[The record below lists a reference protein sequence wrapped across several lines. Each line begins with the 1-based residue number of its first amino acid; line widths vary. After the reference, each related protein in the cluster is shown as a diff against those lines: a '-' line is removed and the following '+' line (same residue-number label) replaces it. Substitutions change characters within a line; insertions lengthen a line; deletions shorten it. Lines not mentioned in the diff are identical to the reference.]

1 MPHPAAVELLHDIAS
16 LQRRQS
22 GSFILLAADRSRAW
36 LASQP
41 ENPVRVDPQ
50 ILRDLQAHELIM
62 VEPYAEKKPRGTQIL
77 GMTSK
82 GWNLIPRV

>member
-1 MPHPAAVELLHDIAS
+1 MPDPEAFELLHDLAS

-22 GSFILLAADRSRAW
+22 GGFILLAADRSRAW

-41 ENPVRVDPQ
+41 EHPVVVNPT
-50 ILRDLQAHELIM
+50 ILRDLQSQSLVM

-82 GWNLIPRV
+82 GWGLIPRV

>member
-1 MPHPAAVELLHDIAS
+1 MPDPEAFELLHDLAS

-22 GSFILLAADRSRAW
+22 GGFILLAADRSRAC
-36 LASQP
+36 
-41 ENPVRVDPQ
+41 
-50 ILRDLQAHELIM
+50 M

-82 GWNLIPRV
+82 GWGLIPRV